1 MMRMLSSSFLPDG
14 GLMRDDEDV
23 VLFFNGWQEDTQPFH
38 HVHIAL
44 SLQV

>member
-1 MMRMLSSSFLPDG
+1 MLLKLLPDG

-23 VLFFNGWQEDTQPFH
+23 VLLLNGREKTTQPFH